1 MDLFPFLIKYLLM
14 NLFQGQFV
22 LLHYASLLCIVI
34 QENSTPIYA
43 NRRYLVLF
51 FFLFFFSISKKNCH
65 RHENGFGD
73 ISFISL
79 VCNRAKSSKKL
90 FFEP

>member
-22 LLHYASLLCIVI
+22 LLHYASLLCIVLHEKI
-34 QENSTPIYA
+34 HAHIREQKISC
-43 NRRYLVLF
+43 F
-51 FFLFFFSISKKNCH
+51 FCVFFFSASKKNCH

-73 ISFISL
+73 KSFISL
-79 VCNRAKSSKKL
+79 VCNRVKSSKEL
-90 FFEP
+90 FFEQ